1 MQQQIVDHVIG
12 EKNVGPLVL
21 AAFFE
26 WPVRSC
32 PPDVFAFQCFAGYPL
47 VG

>member
-12 EKNVGPLVL
+12 EKDGGPLVL

-32 PPDVFAFQCFAGYPL
+32 PPDVFAFQ
-47 VG
+47 